1 MQSEFCG
8 GFFSTQRSQ
17 RISQRCAEKRLPLRN
32 PLHCC
37 SSESSR
43 AARIFFLSPR
53 RRRGERTEERGDSQ
67 QSNQARLLSPT
78 LSSIRPAVL
87 AHRRGRWRRGSVFG
101 CGFAALRPLRLIFR
115 LPCLMALTAAP
126 FAPAHATNS
135 FPVSIH
141 VDAAKP
147 IGP

>member
-1 MQSEFCG
+1 MQSAFCG

-67 QSNQARLLSPT
+67 QSNQARPPSPAPPS
-78 LSSIRPAVL
+78 LPMGGGGAFWFGLAPPRPF
-87 AHRRGRWRRGSVFG
+87 SF
-101 CGFAALRPLRLIFR
+101 IFS
-115 LPCLMALTAAP
+115 PPFLMPVDPAP
-126 FAPAHATNS
+126 FPPS
-135 FPVSIH
+135 PSQEFLSVS
-141 VDAAKP
+141 P
-147 IGP
+147 SRY